1 MRDLPSVHT
10 PSIRA
15 VHLGAVAALLLGAG
29 VGIGAAQQG
38 TGSISGRVL
47 DPTTKRSLV
56 GAQVL
61 VAGTTHRV
69 FSDVKGEFRLSD
81 LPAGEL
87 QIRARLIGYG
97 TAAKAVTVS
106 AGQTTTTEI
115 ELTRSEERRVGKE
128 CRSRWSPYH

>member
-10 PSIRA
+10 SSIRA
-15 VHLGAVAALLLGAG
+15 VRLGAVAALLLGAG

-47 DPTTKRSLV
+47 DPTTKRPLV

-61 VAGTTHRV
+61 VAGTTHRA

-81 LPAGEL
+81 VAAGEA
-87 QIRARLIGYG
+87 QPRARLIRDG
-97 TAAKAVTVS
+97 TAAQAVAVS
-106 AGQTTTTEI
+106 ARQTTTTEL
-115 ELTRSEERRVGKE
+115 EL
-128 CRSRWSPYH
+128 